1 MTTSNIKENNFETIS
16 LTEQLQSKP
25 CEYYSGIVLIAL
37 GIILVL
43 GGLTIAGLYISNA
56 FPHFFNTLG
65 PIPLIATPLISGFII
80 ISVGSYLFM
89 RYKEKCVR
97 VASQEFLRQAE
108 DNIRLALTSH
118 SLDPRRFNVLGT
130 PECPMV
136 QTVSLPRYLM
146 RCLFNSR
153 TEASGALRKA
163 LDRSVETL
171 NAEDLNHEKH
181 QILAAKY
188 NRFTTTSP
196 LLKTIAKDDEA
207 LTLIGNEQREWGH
220 FERTVKENH
229 EDLTQPIYKKGKWY
243 HKEHQANH
251 GLEAMVIFAETQ
263 LKRLGRLLS
272 FGTCCKYFSR
282 DETETDIYKHDE
294 PQLHTETPTVQNLG
308 HATLLCQM
316 GKMNVLTDPIFG
328 GLNPVFYPRQTEP
341 GLTADELPPIDV
353 ILISHNH
360 RDHCDINS
368 LKQLVPHQPIL
379 LVPKGDFNRF
389 RDLGFTNVQEHEW
402 WMTTTISCNGETV
415 DFHSVPA
422 RHWSG
427 TGACDVQESLMC
439 SWVFKRRG
447 DEGAVY
453 FRGDTA
459 SIPTTTMQEI
469 VQFIQ
474 APIMVNFEP
483 GGPNHRRRWME
494 STHQSVLDSMVSC
507 FEVNPHPEQCM
518 TYLMHHNVY
527 ELGTDRFNEAIIIK
541 DQILIFL
548 NGSLSVDD
556 ETFYALP
563 EFVQNELQGGVL
575 ERIQEIG
582 VQKFINHIN
591 QYFRSP
597 KIGERL
603 ELRLNQ
609 SNEAII

>member
-1 MTTSNIKENNFETIS
+1 MLPSIIA
-16 LTEQLQSKP
+16 LLQLQ
-25 CEYYSGIVLIAL
+25 
-37 GIILVL
+37 
-43 GGLTIAGLYISNA
+43 LY
-56 FPHFFNTLG
+56 
-65 PIPLIATPLISGFII
+65 
-80 ISVGSYLFM
+80 
-89 RYKEKCVR
+89 
-97 VASQEFLRQAE
+97 
-108 DNIRLALTSH
+108 
-118 SLDPRRFNVLGT
+118 
-130 PECPMV
+130 
-136 QTVSLPRYLM
+136 
-146 RCLFNSR
+146 
-153 TEASGALRKA
+153 
-163 LDRSVETL
+163 
-171 NAEDLNHEKH
+171 
-181 QILAAKY
+181 
-188 NRFTTTSP
+188 
-196 LLKTIAKDDEA
+196 LKTITKDDGA
-207 LTLIGNEQREWGH
+207 LTLIGNDQREWGH

-229 EDLTQPIYKKGKWY
+229 EDLTQPIYKEGKWY
-243 HKEHQANH
+243 HMEHQANH

-263 LKRLGRLLS
+263 LKRLGRQLS
-272 FGTCCKYFSR
+272 FGTCCKYFSQ
-282 DETETDIYKHDE
+282 DEPEAEIYKRDE
-294 PQLHTETPTVQNLG
+294 PQLHTENPTVQNIG
-308 HATLLCQM
+308 HATLLFQM

-360 RDHCDINS
+360 RDHCDIDS
-368 LKQLVPHQPIL
+368 LRQLVPHQPIL

-439 SWVFKRRG
+439 SWVFKRQE
-447 DEGAVY
+447 DEVAIY

-469 VQFIQ
+469 VQFTR
-474 APIMVNFEP
+474 APIMANFEP

-507 FEVNPHPEQCM
+507 FEVNDHPEQCM
-518 TYLMHHNVY
+518 TYLMHHNAY

-541 DQILIFL
+541 DQIITFL
-548 NGSLSVDD
+548 NGSLSTEDD
-556 ETFYALP
+556 TFHALP

-575 ERIQEIG
+575 DRIKEIG
-582 VQKFINHIN
+582 IRKFINHIN
-591 QYFRSP
+591 QYFVSP

-609 SNEAII
+609 SAEAAQLF